1 MRKLFALPLILFT
14 TSCLSIGV
22 NERNSKN
29 PSLNHD
35 QPYGYMVDTN
45 IARKG
50 KESQRFEV
58 RHGDCDRD
66 KTWSDCKNE
75 RRRYER
81 YVDPISSEKPGGVAW
96 YAYSIFMPKNFPK
109 IYPVNTTLGQVKVH
123 GVRYPLWYLSARRKG
138 MHIRYDAS
146 FQECK
151 LIKYEDLL
159 GKWTDFLIRVDY
171 STKEKPNKSYSD
183 VYVNGKLID
192 CEINSPVLDQE
203 TLSERTKNVHTSPII
218 NFRYGIYN
226 TFASRW
232 LSKNKTKD
240 VSNYPGS
247 LVKNVW
253 KVDWGVELPTQVI
266 HYDEVRIGSTRE
278 SVDIELNGPVD

>member
-1 MRKLFALPLILFT
+1 MRKLLALPLILFT

-22 NERNSKN
+22 NESNSKN

-35 QPYGYMVDTN
+35 QPYGYMIDTN

-58 RHGDCDRD
+58 RHGDCDGDR
-66 KTWSDCKNE
+66 KWNDCKND

-81 YVDPISSEKPGGVAW
+81 YVDPVSSEKPGGIVW
-96 YAYSIFMPKNFPK
+96 YAYSMFFPK
-109 IYPVNTTLGQVKVH
+109 DFPRIYPVNTTLGQVKLH
-123 GVRYPLWYLSARRKG
+123 DTGYPIWYLSARRKG
-138 MHIRYDAS
+138 IHIRYDAS

-151 LIKYEDLL
+151 LVKYEEFL
-159 GKWTDFLIRVDY
+159 GKWTDFLIKVDY
-171 STKEKPNKSYSD
+171 STKEEHGKSYSD

-192 CEINSPVLDQE
+192 CEINSPVLEQE
-203 TLSERTKNVHTSPII
+203 FINERRDLSKPPVI

-232 LSKNKTKD
+232 LSENKTKD
-240 VSNYPGS
+240 VSNYPRS

-266 HYDEVRIGSTRE
+266 HYDEVRIGPTRE
-278 SVDIELNGPVD
+278 SVDIELNDPVD